1 MCHMSFCVQH
11 HDQKAYMVQMVQ
23 IQAWGLRVEVQSLC
37 CREGTEDEKSVHR
50 GVMHEESFHYN
61 EHYKSPGEA

>member
-1 MCHMSFCVQH
+1 
-11 HDQKAYMVQMVQ
+11 MVQMVQ
-23 IQAWGLRVEVQSLC
+23 IQAWGLRIEVQSLC